1 MYTNRPLTRTPFFNN
16 FRKDEREGNRPR
28 EHTEDA
34 DDESPT
40 NDKDKENANGS
51 TEIDQD

>member
-40 NDKDKENANGS
+40 KAKDKENANGS